1 MKKYRI
7 TIVYNGVIDY
17 VYEWAKSIENAIENI
32 GTYNGEKVID
42 WEQV

>member
-17 VYEWAKSIENAIENI
+17 VYEWARSIENAIENI
-32 GTYNGEKVID
+32 GVANGEKIID
-42 WEQV
+42 WKQV